1 MAFAELNGVVL
12 HYADEGL
19 RDAPVIAFSNSLG
32 TDFRIWDGV
41 VEALGEQFRTIR
53 YDKRGHGL
61 STCPPSPYTMDEHVG
76 DFAALLDHVGVGNA
90 IIVGLSVGGLIAQGL
105 TAARPGLARA
115 VVLCDTAH
123 KIMTDEIW
131 NQRIAA
137 VEADG
142 LEALADGTMERWFSN
157 GFRATETAAL
167 AGSRNMLVR
176 TPEAGYVG
184 TCVAIRETDYTA
196 VAKAINVPVLCVVGD
211 EDGATPP
218 DVVRATSEIIPG
230 AKFIIIEGAGHL
242 PCVEK
247 PATLAG
253 HITEFL
259 SASGVV

>member
-1 MAFAELNGVVL
+1 MAFAELNGIVL
-12 HYADEGL
+12 HYVDEGP
-19 RDAPVIAFSNSLG
+19 RDAPVVAFSNSLG

-41 VEALGEQFRTIR
+41 VAELGGSFRTIR

-61 STCPPSPYTMDEHVG
+61 STCPPAPFTMDEHVG
-76 DFAALLDHVGVGNA
+76 DFAALLDHVGVERA
-90 IIVGLSVGGLIAQGL
+90 VIVGLSVGGLIAQGL

-123 KIMTDEIW
+123 KILTHEVW
-131 NQRIAA
+131 NERIAA
-137 VEADG
+137 VEAG
-142 LEALADGTMERWFSN
+142 GIEALADGTMERWFSEK
-157 GFRATETAAL
+157 FRAEEKATL

-176 TPEAGYVG
+176 TPDAGYAG
-184 TCVAIRETDYTA
+184 TCAAIRETDYTN
-196 VAKAINVPVLCVVGD
+196 VAKAMDMPVLCVVGD

-218 DVVRATSEIIPG
+218 DVVRATSELIPG
-230 AKFIIIEGAGHL
+230 AGFVIIEGAGHL

-259 SASGVV
+259 STSGVL